1 MSESADKKTILVVD
15 DAPANIA
22 LILDALKPDY
32 RTKVATSGEK
42 ALSLVL
48 SDDPPDLILLDI
60 VMPTMNG
67 YEVCSKLKQNP
78 KTRNIPIIFVTAM
91 NEVEDEEK
99 GLSLGAVDYVTKP
112 ISPPIVRARVRT
124 HLALSEQARQLE
136 AMVVKLEAQAA
147 ELAIW
152 NSALEQRVDEGN
164 ERAKK
169 LAHIAFHDPLTG
181 LPNRALLL
189 DRLEHGINA
198 AGREQ
203 SQIGLMFIDLDRFKF
218 VNDTL
223 GHDVGDALLKEV
235 ANLLT
240 SSVRPSDT
248 VARLGGDE
256 FVILLE
262 APCESTE
269 YAGLAERIIAVL
281 SKPMTI
287 LSHPVQIGAS
297 VGIACFP
304 EDGATLPDL
313 MKNADAAMYAAK
325 TAGRGTYRFFQTAM
339 TETAVRRQRMES
351 ELRDALERSE
361 LELAYQPRVSMSGS
375 APQAVEALVR
385 WRHPF
390 MGLIPASEFIPLAE
404 ETGQID
410 ELGHWVLNEACR
422 QSREWRDQGLGRV
435 RIAVNISARQTEQ
448 TDLPERIAELTRKH
462 GIEPSDIEIELT
474 ESVIKDS
481 PAGVLSLVARLSE
494 IGVSVGVDDVGTGFS
509 SLADLCRLGIGS
521 LKIDRS
527 LVESAGRN
535 EEHGR
540 VIKTIIALGQA
551 LQLEVI
557 AEGVETEKEAAFLK
571 SLGCTASQ
579 GYYYAQPANAAV
591 IGSWLQKD
599 AHHP

>member
-1 MSESADKKTILVVD
+1 MSDSADKKTILVVD

-42 ALSLVL
+42 ALSLVF
-48 SDDPPDLILLDI
+48 SDTPPDLILLDI
-60 VMPTMNG
+60 VMPNLSG
-67 YEVCSKLKQNP
+67 YDVCSRLKQDA

-99 GLSLGAVDYVTKP
+99 GLALGAVDYVTKP

-136 AMVVKLEAQAA
+136 ALVVKLEAQAA

-189 DRLEHGINA
+189 DRLEHAIAA
-198 AGREQ
+198 AGRDH
-203 SQIGLMFIDLDRFKF
+203 STIGLMFIDLDKFKF

-223 GHDVGDALLKEV
+223 GHDVGDVLLKEV
-235 ANLLT
+235 AHLLST
-240 SSVRPSDT
+240 SVRPSDT

-256 FVILLE
+256 FVILLD
-262 APCESTE
+262 APCEPTE

-281 SKPMTI
+281 SRPMTI
-287 LSHPVQIGAS
+287 MGHPVQIGAS

-304 EDGATLPDL
+304 DDGANLQDL

-325 TAGRGTYRFFQTAM
+325 TAGRGTYRFFQAAM
-339 TETAVRRQRMES
+339 TESAVRRQRMES
-351 ELRDALERSE
+351 ELRDALERQE
-361 LELAYQPRVSMSGS
+361 LELAYQPRVSLNGP

-390 MGLIPASEFIPLAE
+390 MGLIPASEFVPLAE
-404 ETGQID
+404 ETGLIAQ
-410 ELGHWVLNEACR
+410 LGHWVLDEACR
-422 QSREWRDQGLGRV
+422 QCREWRDQGLGRV
-435 RIAVNISARQTEQ
+435 RIAVNISARQAE
-448 TDLPERIAELTRKH
+448 DSGLPEVISQLTDKH
-462 GIEPSDIEIELT
+462 GIEPADIEIELT
-474 ESVIKDS
+474 ESLLKDS
-481 PAGVLSLVARLSE
+481 PAGVLSLVARLGQ
-494 IGVSVGVDDVGTGFS
+494 IGVTVNVDDVGTGFS
-509 SLADLCRLGIGS
+509 SLSDLCRQGIGC

-527 LVESAGRN
+527 LVVSAEAN
-535 EEHGR
+535 AEHAR
-540 VIKTIIALGQA
+540 VIKTIVALGQA

-557 AEGVETEKEAAFLK
+557 AEGVETEKEANLLRA
-571 SLGCTASQ
+571 LGCTAVQ
-579 GYYYAQPANAAV
+579 GYYYAQPANAQV
-591 IGSWLQKD
+591 IGGWLQQD
-599 AHHP
+599 AGQN